1 MLIKS
6 HVFTR
11 AHPIDV
17 KGLYKDNPVL
27 NLLGSVKV
35 KIYEYLAVV
44 FTHLWEPTLHLMQFV
59 IDWVDGI
66 YAYVMLGEKEINQFN
81 HIFSTS

>member
-1 MLIKS
+1 MLIES
-6 HVFTR
+6 DVFTR
-11 AHPIDV
+11 AHPINV

-44 FTHLWEPTLHLMQFV
+44 FTHL
-59 IDWVDGI
+59 
-66 YAYVMLGEKEINQFN
+66 
-81 HIFSTS
+81 